1 MSPKCCL
8 ELFVI
13 QDKDTKQSFP
23 SWACL
28 GNLPPLSSPNP
39 HPSWLLDSP
48 QVHTSPPSPSLH
60 AQGVRSLSQL
70 ISLHFYTHLKYPYLY
85 MGLPWPSLAVSFLKT
100 AHCVSHHIA
109 SFLKNKKCMCWP
121 ETLHGWIHKW
131 ACSQAHTYQELTEK
145 SGRSKS
151 TRTEEDTYFPLRATW
166 QTQSS
171 PCIWGPVPVTQR
183 DQNPHVLK
191 SHLWNTRCLHLTQV
205 HLPLIL

>member
-1 MSPKCCL
+1 MLRGHGWAPWVQTMPLKMTTCRGGVTMGVPSSLLNPTRYTMSPRYCL

-85 MGLPWPSLAVSFLKT
+85 IGLPWPSLAVSFLKT
-100 AHCVSHHIA
+100 AHCVSLITSLLSLRIRSVCAGMKH
-109 SFLKNKKCMCWP
+109 FMDEYTNELV
-121 ETLHGWIHKW
+121 HK
-131 ACSQAHTYQELTEK
+131 HTH
-145 SGRSKS
+145 
-151 TRTEEDTYFPLRATW
+151 TR
-166 QTQSS
+166 
-171 PCIWGPVPVTQR
+171 
-183 DQNPHVLK
+183 N
-191 SHLWNTRCLHLTQV
+191 
-205 HLPLIL
+205 